1 MLAYV
6 GDHPFIFFSYCHI
19 NKSQIT
25 QIADTLDKDGYRI
38 WYDKSLEAGS
48 AFDDVIAEHISASS
62 VFVLFLSN
70 NYLDSKYCNMELKY
84 AMEKGCTCIAVHL
97 EHVDFRKNP
106 EMQRDLQNV
115 HQIPKYRMT
124 EEQFFPQ
131 LYSVPAFQTCRYAA
145 DEPHS
150 EVSCGRFPCSESRHG
165 TASWARFWGS
175 PVSFL

>member
-70 NYLDSKYCNMELKY
+70 NYL
-84 AMEKGCTCIAVHL
+84 
-97 EHVDFRKNP
+97 EHG
-106 EMQRDLQNV
+106 
-115 HQIPKYRMT
+115 T
-124 EEQFFPQ
+124 EI
-131 LYSVPAFQTCRYAA
+131 
-145 DEPHS
+145 
-150 EVSCGRFPCSESRHG
+150 RHG
-165 TASWARFWGS
+165 KGLYLHRRSSGARGFSEKSRDAACLTERPSDTQVPHGGGTVFPAALQRSGVPDLPVCRRRTAQ
-175 PVSFL
+175 

>member
-62 VFVLFLSN
+62 VLFCS
-70 NYLDSKYCNMELKY
+70 YP
-84 AMEKGCTCIAVHL
+84 TTIW
-97 EHVDFRKNP
+97 
-106 EMQRDLQNV
+106 
-115 HQIPKYRMT
+115 IPN
-124 EEQFFPQ
+124 
-131 LYSVPAFQTCRYAA
+131 
-145 DEPHS
+145 
-150 EVSCGRFPCSESRHG
+150 
-165 TASWARFWGS
+165 TATWN
-175 PVSFL
+175 